1 MSLSKDLSAIL
12 AKYVREIGE
21 SQNKIVQHIKDFFT
35 YPLFSRVNLQV
46 NHQ

>member
-12 AKYVREIGE
+12 TKHVREIGE
-21 SQNKIVQHIKDFFT
+21 SQNKIVQDIKDLFT
-35 YPLFSRVNLQV
+35 YVLFSRVNLQV